1 MEKIAIYGTGAL
13 ARELLLYNNRYHL
26 FELDVFI
33 DDNQTS
39 TGFYNN
45 KPVLSFS
52 DFIKKYSG
60 IIRPK
65 VLVSVGYTG
74 CNVNR
79 EKTCEKLLEHGFE
92 LANFIAPNSNCWPS
106 TIKGVNVIV
115 LDNVFIGDDC
125 EIGSG
130 VILCP
135 GTVLSHGV
143 RVGDYSFFS
152 DGVVVG
158 GNAKIGNNS
167 FVGLNSTIKS
177 SVKIGSYN
185 IIGSAANVI
194 HDTPDFSVT
203 IGNPGI
209 TKQKDTIHTKI

>member
-1 MEKIAIYGTGAL
+1 MNKIAIYGVGAL
-13 ARELLLYNNRYHL
+13 ASKLLLYNIRYQL
-26 FELDVFI
+26 FEVAAFI
-33 DDNQTS
+33 DDNETKA
-39 TGFYNN
+39 GFYNEI
-45 KPVLSFS
+45 PVLSYK
-52 DFIKKYSG
+52 DFINRFAG
-60 IIRPK
+60 QEQPK

-74 CNVNR
+74 CNVYR
-79 EKTCEKLLEHGFE
+79 ENTCKKVMDHGFE
-92 LANFIAPNSNCWPS
+92 LANFIAPNSNCWPN
-106 TIKGVNVIV
+106 TIKGTNVIV

-125 EIGSG
+125 EIETG

-143 RVGDYSFFS
+143 KVGAYSFFS

-158 GNAKIGNNS
+158 GNARIGKNS

-203 IGNPGI
+203 KGNPGI
-209 TKQKDTIHTKI
+209 TTPKDTLHTKI